1 MLKNGGGGLCDH
13 PELSYC
19 PLEKTLQTN
28 GWTNNKGAFN
38 IDVYVNS
45 PCKGSVKK
53 WGRGSSSLFLYLV
66 KELFIKTGEGV
77 WQPLLIS
84 SKGSVKKF

>member
-1 MLKNGGGGLCDH
+1 MHIKLKMQAMCVIILSLAFEVLVFSIGLFYD
-13 PELSYC
+13 
-19 PLEKTLQTN
+19 
-28 GWTNNKGAFN
+28 
-38 IDVYVNS
+38 IYVNS

-53 WGRGSSSLFLYLV
+53 WGRGSGSLFSYLV